1 MSAVPAG
8 ATLELDGLTR
18 RFGAVT
24 ALDGLSFT
32 VRPGQLFGF
41 VGSNGAG
48 KTTAMRIVMGIDD
61 PDAGEVRFG
70 GARLTPASRERFG
83 YMPEE
88 RGLYPKVP
96 ARRQLVHLGRL
107 HGMSRADAA
116 RAADTLLERLG
127 LAERAGDQVE
137 KLSLGN
143 QQRVQ
148 LAAALI
154 HEPDL
159 LVLDEPFSGLD
170 PIGVDALVG
179 ILVERAATGTPVV
192 FSSHQLDLVERLCD
206 AVAIIHAGRLVAE
219 GSVELLRDGDGG
231 PIVRIELDGD
241 GRAVASAFDP
251 SRLRGV
257 VGVSTPAPGTWHVEL
272 AADAD
277 AAVMDALL
285 DAARAAG
292 HVRHFGRWRPSLT
305 ERYRQVVG
313 A

>member
-1 MSAVPAG
+1 V
-8 ATLELDGLTR
+8 LELDGLTR
-18 RFGAVT
+18 RFGDLV

-61 PDAGEVRFG
+61 PDAGEVRFA
-70 GARLTPASRERFG
+70 GAPLTRERRERFG

-96 ARRQLVHLGRL
+96 ARRQLTYLGRL
-107 HGMSRADAA
+107 HGMTRDDATRAS
-116 RAADTLLERLG
+116 DTLLERLG
-127 LAERAGDQVE
+127 LAERADDPVE

-154 HEPDL
+154 HDPEL

-170 PIGVDALVG
+170 PIGVDALAA
-179 ILVERAATGTPVV
+179 ILIERAAAGTPVV

-206 AVAIIHAGRLVAE
+206 AVAIIHGGRLVAE
-219 GSVELLRDGDGG
+219 GSVELLRTGTGG
-231 PIVRIELDGD
+231 PVVRIELDG
-241 GRAVASAFDP
+241 VATSGPSAFDP
-251 SRLRGV
+251 SRVAGV
-257 VGVSTPAPGTWHVEL
+257 AAVSEPEPGVWHVEL
-272 AADAD
+272 AVDAG
-277 AAVMDALL
+277 VSVEDALL

-292 HVRHFGRWRPSLT
+292 RVRHYGRWRPTLT

>member
-1 MSAVPAG
+1 M
-8 ATLELDGLTR
+8 TLELDGLTR
-18 RFGAVT
+18 RFGALT

-61 PDAGEVRFG
+61 ADAGEVRFAG
-70 GARLTPASRERFG
+70 VPLTRERRERFG

-96 ARRQLVHLGRL
+96 ARRQLTYLGRL
-107 HGMSRADAA
+107 HGMSRDAAA
-116 RAADTLLERLG
+116 RAADALLERLG
-127 LAERAGDQVE
+127 LTERADDPVE

-148 LAAALI
+148 LAAALV
-154 HEPDL
+154 HDPEL

-170 PIGVDALVG
+170 PIGVDALAA
-179 ILVERAATGTPVV
+179 ILVERATAGTPVV

-206 AVAIIHAGRLVAE
+206 AVAIIHGGRLVAE
-219 GSVELLRDGDGG
+219 GSVELLRTGTGG
-231 PIVRIELDGD
+231 PVLRIELDSPAAD
-241 GRAVASAFDP
+241 GAVTSGHSAFDP
-251 SRLRGV
+251 SRVAGV
-257 VGVSTPAPGTWHVEL
+257 IAVSAPEPSVWHVEL
-272 AADAD
+272 AADAG
-277 AAVMDALL
+277 VSVEDALL

-292 HVRHFGRWRPSLT
+292 RVRHYGRWRPTLT

>member
-1 MSAVPAG
+1 
-8 ATLELDGLTR
+8 
-18 RFGAVT
+18 
-24 ALDGLSFT
+24 
-32 VRPGQLFGF
+32 
-41 VGSNGAG
+41 
-48 KTTAMRIVMGIDD
+48 
-61 PDAGEVRFG
+61 
-70 GARLTPASRERFG
+70 
-83 YMPEE
+83 
-88 RGLYPKVP
+88 
-96 ARRQLVHLGRL
+96 
-107 HGMSRADAA
+107 MSRVDAT
-116 RAADTLLERLG
+116 RAADALLERLG
-127 LAERAGDQVE
+127 LTERAGDPVE

-148 LAAALI
+148 LAAALV
-154 HEPDL
+154 HDPDL

-170 PIGVDALVG
+170 PIGVDALAG

-231 PIVRIELDGD
+231 PTVRIELDAAG
-241 GRAVASAFDP
+241 ASGASARSIAFDP

-257 VGVSTPAPGTWHVEL
+257 VGVQTHASGTWHVEL

-277 AAVMDALL
+277 ATVMDALL

>member
-1 MSAVPAG
+1 VEVDRMAAER
-8 ATLELDGLTR
+8 ALELDGLTR

-24 ALDGLSFT
+24 ALDGLTFT
-32 VRPGQLFGF
+32 VGPGQLFGF

-61 PDAGEVRFG
+61 ADAGEVRFG
-70 GARLTPASRERFG
+70 GERLTPARRERFG

-96 ARRQLVHLGRL
+96 ARRQLTYLGRL
-107 HGMSRADAA
+107 HGMTRSDATG
-116 RAADTLLERLG
+116 AADDLLERLG
-127 LAERAGDQVE
+127 LSGRADDPVE

-154 HEPDL
+154 HGPDL

-170 PIGVDALVG
+170 PIGVDALAG
-179 ILVERAATGTPVV
+179 ILIERAAAGTPVV

-219 GSVELLRDGDGG
+219 GSVDVLRAGAGG
-231 PIVRIELDGD
+231 PVVRIELDPAATP
-241 GRAVASAFDP
+241 RFDP
-251 SRLRGV
+251 SGLPGV
-257 VGVSTPAPGTWHVEL
+257 VGMSMPSAGTWHIEL
-272 AADAD
+272 VPGVD
-277 AAVMDALL
+277 AATEDALL
-285 DAARAAG
+285 DAARSAG
-292 HVRHFGRWRPSLT
+292 HVRHYGRWRPTLT

>member
-1 MSAVPAG
+1 M
-8 ATLELDGLTR
+8 LELDALTR
-18 RFGAVT
+18 RFGPVR

-61 PDAGEVRFG
+61 PDAGEVRFAG
-70 GARLTPASRERFG
+70 TRLTPSSRERFG

-96 ARRQLVHLGRL
+96 ARRQLTYLGRL
-107 HGMSRADAA
+107 HGMARADAT
-116 RAADTLLERLG
+116 RAADALLERLG
-127 LAERAGDQVE
+127 LTERASDPVE

-154 HEPDL
+154 HDPDL

-170 PIGVDALVG
+170 PIGVDALAG
-179 ILVERAATGTPVV
+179 ILVERAAAGTPVV

-231 PIVRIELDGD
+231 RVVSIELDAAG
-241 GRAVASAFDP
+241 ASGAAAFDP
-251 SRLRGV
+251 SRLSGV
-257 VGVSTPAPGTWHVEL
+257 VGVSALAPGTWHVEL
-272 AADAD
+272 APDAD

>member
-1 MSAVPAG
+1 M
-8 ATLELDGLTR
+8 LELDALTR
-18 RFGAVT
+18 RFGPVR

-61 PDAGEVRFG
+61 PDAGEVRFAG
-70 GARLTPASRERFG
+70 TRLTPSSRERFG

-96 ARRQLVHLGRL
+96 ARRQLTYLGRL
-107 HGMSRADAA
+107 HGMARADAT
-116 RAADTLLERLG
+116 RAADALLERLG
-127 LAERAGDQVE
+127 LTERASDPVE

-154 HEPDL
+154 HDPDL

-170 PIGVDALVG
+170 PIGVDALAG
-179 ILVERAATGTPVV
+179 ILVERAAAGTPVV

-231 PIVRIELDGD
+231 PVVRIELDAAGAP
-241 GRAVASAFDP
+241 GSAGAAAFDP
-251 SRLRGV
+251 SRLSGV
-257 VGVSTPAPGTWHVEL
+257 VGTTAPAPGTWHVEL
-272 AADAD
+272 APDAD
-277 AAVMDALL
+277 AAFMDALL

>member
-1 MSAVPAG
+1 M
-8 ATLELDGLTR
+8 LELDGLTR
-18 RFGAVT
+18 RFGDLT

-32 VRPGQLFGF
+32 VGPGQLFGF

-61 PDAGEVRFG
+61 PDEGEVRFNG
-70 GARLTPASRERFG
+70 TRLTPASRERFG

-96 ARRQLVHLGRL
+96 ARRQLAYLGRL
-107 HGMSRADAA
+107 HGMSRGAAATAADA
-116 RAADTLLERLG
+116 LLERLG
-127 LAERAGDQVE
+127 LAERGDDQVE

-170 PIGVDALVG
+170 PIGVDALAG
-179 ILVERAATGTPVV
+179 ILVERAAAGTPVV

-219 GSVELLRDGDGG
+219 GSVDVLRDGSDGAV
-231 PIVRIELDGD
+231 VRIELD
-241 GRAVASAFDP
+241 VASGVAPAFDLAH
-251 SRLRGV
+251 LRGV
-257 VGVSTPAPGTWHVEL
+257 VAVAAPTPGVWHVTL

-277 AAVMDALL
+277 HHVEDALL

-292 HVRHFGRWRPSLT
+292 HMRHYGRWRPTLT

>member
-1 MSAVPAG
+1 M
-8 ATLELDGLTR
+8 LELDGLTR
-18 RFGAVT
+18 RFGDLT

-61 PDAGEVRFG
+61 PDEGEVRFNG
-70 GARLTPASRERFG
+70 TRLTPASRERFG

-96 ARRQLVHLGRL
+96 ARRQLAYLGRL
-107 HGMSRADAA
+107 HGMSRGAAATAADA
-116 RAADTLLERLG
+116 LLERLG
-127 LAERAGDQVE
+127 LAERGDDQVE

-170 PIGVDALVG
+170 PIGVDALAG
-179 ILVERAATGTPVV
+179 ILVERAAAGTPVV

-219 GSVELLRDGDGG
+219 GSVDVLRDGSDGAV
-231 PIVRIELDGD
+231 VRIELD
-241 GRAVASAFDP
+241 VASGVAPAFDLAH
-251 SRLRGV
+251 LRGV
-257 VGVSTPAPGTWHVEL
+257 VAVATPTPGVWHVTL

-277 AAVMDALL
+277 HHVEDALL

-292 HVRHFGRWRPSLT
+292 HVRHYGRWRPTLT

>member
-1 MSAVPAG
+1 M
-8 ATLELDGLTR
+8 LELDGLTR

-61 PDAGEVRFG
+61 PDAGEVRFAG
-70 GARLTPASRERFG
+70 TRLTPSSRERFG

-96 ARRQLVHLGRL
+96 ARRQLTYLGRL
-107 HGMSRADAA
+107 HGMPRTDAA
-116 RAADTLLERLG
+116 RAADALLERLG
-127 LAERAGDQVE
+127 LTERAGDPVE

-154 HEPDL
+154 HDPDL

-170 PIGVDALVG
+170 PIGVDALAG
-179 ILVERAATGTPVV
+179 ILVERAAGGTPVV

-231 PIVRIELDGD
+231 PTVRIELDAAGAA
-241 GRAVASAFDP
+241 GASGAAAFDP
-251 SRLRGV
+251 SRVRGV
-257 VGVSTPAPGTWHVEL
+257 VGVTAPAPGTWHVEL
-272 AADAD
+272 APDVD
-277 AAVMDALL
+277 AAAMDALL

>member
-1 MSAVPAG
+1 M
-8 ATLELDGLTR
+8 LELDGLTR
-18 RFGAVT
+18 RFGDLT

-48 KTTAMRIVMGIDD
+48 KTTTMRIVMGIDD
-61 PDAGEVRFG
+61 PDEGEVRFAG
-70 GARLTPASRERFG
+70 TRLTTARRERFG

-96 ARRQLVHLGRL
+96 ARRQLTYLGRL

-127 LAERAGDQVE
+127 LAERGGDAVE

-154 HEPDL
+154 HDPDL

-170 PIGVDALVG
+170 PIGVDALAG
-179 ILVERAATGTPVV
+179 ILVERAAAGTPVV

-219 GSVELLRDGDGG
+219 GTVDVLRDGAAG
-231 PIVRIELDGD
+231 PVVRIELD
-241 GRAVASAFDP
+241 APAASVGGAPTFDP

-257 VGVSTPAPGTWHVEL
+257 VGVSTPAAGTWHVEL
-272 AADAD
+272 APDAD
-277 AAVMDALL
+277 AVVMDALL

-292 HVRHFGRWRPSLT
+292 HVRHYGRWRPSLT